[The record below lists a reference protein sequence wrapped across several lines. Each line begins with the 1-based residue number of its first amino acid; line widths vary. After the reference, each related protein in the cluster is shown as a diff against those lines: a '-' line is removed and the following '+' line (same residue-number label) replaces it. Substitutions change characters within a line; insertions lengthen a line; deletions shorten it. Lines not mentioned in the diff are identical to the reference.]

1 MITTNTTIGEMA
13 ALLKAAP
20 AVLIYCHHRPD
31 GDTVGSAMALK
42 AALAGKP
49 VEIVTPDPIPNY
61 IRFLVGGRT
70 DFTKEALPAGFID
83 RADLLRV
90 ALDVADVPMLGGYAE
105 DAPLIDLR
113 IDHHIPRNLTLGK
126 QYYIDPEAPACGQI
140 LYHLLASMNAID
152 RRTAEPLYVALSSD
166 TGGFRYANT
175 NAETLEIAAEL
186 TRTGISTFRINHQ
199 LYCNRTKGEIRAQKL
214 ALDHLSY
221 YADGSVAVIAI
232 DSAAKNAAGVTD
244 EDLGDISRLPRE
256 IEGVELGI
264 TIRQL
269 GEGDTYK
276 ISMRAG
282 ETVDA
287 SALCGLFGGGGHK
300 GAAGASVTAGSMAEA
315 KERVVTTVL
324 EALHGK

>member
-1 MITTNTTIGEMA
+1 MITTNTTIQEMA

-31 GDTVGSAMALK
+31 GDTIGSAMALK
-42 AALAGKP
+42 AALAGTP

-61 IRFLVGGRT
+61 IRFLCGGRT
-70 DFTKEALPAGFID
+70 DFTKAALPAGFLA
-83 RADLLRV
+83 REGLLRV
-90 ALDVADVPMLGGYAE
+90 ALDVADVPMLGAYAE
-105 DAPLIDLR
+105 DAPLVDLR

-126 QYYIDPEAPACGQI
+126 QYYIDPDAPACGQI
-140 LYHLLASMNAID
+140 LYHLLVEMNAID
-152 RRTAEPLYVALSSD
+152 RRTAEPLYAALSSD

-175 NAETLEIAAEL
+175 TAETLEIAAVL
-186 TRTGISTFRINHQ
+186 TRTGISTFRINHA

-214 ALDHLSY
+214 ALESLSY
-221 YADGSVAVIAI
+221 YDGGKVAVIAI
-232 DSAAKNAAGVTD
+232 DAAAKAAAEVTD

-269 GEGDTYK
+269 GDSTTYK

-282 ETVDA
+282 ETIDA

-300 GAAGASVTAGSMAEA
+300 GAAGASVEADSLTEA
-315 KERVVTTVL
+315 KTRVVNAVL
-324 EALHGK
+324 EALHG